1 MNITQ
6 EAKHKKN
13 FILGQKPNLKR
24 FSMILNEIQ
33 QKGTLHGAPV
43 SPRAANSSAS
53 GTEKLSE
60 EAKETVVLECITLFK
75 SVGTDTSIQDIA
87 TTAVVVA
94 SAKKMELG
102 TQVFM

>member
-1 MNITQ
+1 M
-6 EAKHKKN
+6 
-13 FILGQKPNLKR
+13 KR

-94 SAKKMELG
+94 RAKKMELG

>member
-1 MNITQ
+1 
-6 EAKHKKN
+6 
-13 FILGQKPNLKR
+13 
-24 FSMILNEIQ
+24 MILNEIQ

-53 GTEKLSE
+53 GTEKLS
-60 EAKETVVLECITLFK
+60 AKETVVLECITLFK

-94 SAKKMELG
+94 RAKKMELG

>member
-1 MNITQ
+1 
-6 EAKHKKN
+6 
-13 FILGQKPNLKR
+13 
-24 FSMILNEIQ
+24 MILNEIQ

-53 GTEKLSE
+53 GTEKLLE

-75 SVGTDTSIQDIA
+75 SVGTSIQDIA
-87 TTAVVVA
+87 TAAVVVA
-94 SAKKMELG
+94 RAKKMGIG

>member
-1 MNITQ
+1 
-6 EAKHKKN
+6 
-13 FILGQKPNLKR
+13 
-24 FSMILNEIQ
+24 MILNEIQ
-33 QKGTLHGAPV
+33 QEGTLHGAPV

-60 EAKETVVLECITLFK
+60 EAKETVLVLECITLFK